1 MADLQYEKPC
11 LAQDLEMLGD
21 RGRGK
26 GRDFDQFA
34 RRALF
39 FHARPQESQPG
50 GMAERPQARRQ
61 QRIDGLLPG
70 RHLGRG

>member
-11 LAQDLEMLGD
+11 LAQDLEVLRD

-26 GRDFDQFA
+26 GHHLDQVA
-34 RRALF
+34 GRAF
-39 FHARPQESQPG
+39 FLHARTQESQPD
-50 GMAERPQARRQ
+50 GMAERPQPRRQ